1 MSFSMK
7 RVIDLMRVFVITQK
21 RSILVSAGAVYAVL
35 LALFLLGLLTGSGWG
50 TGLGFHQ
57 ALFPPAFF
65 LAGFI
70 ATSMSFASMH
80 RADRSYTVL
89 TLPASHAEKF
99 LEKLLLTAVVY
110 PVAAVVS
117 YVVFSLVLAGL
128 SLAILGEGMAVF
140 NPFRAEALEALRVFV
155 VAGSIF
161 LFGAAYFRS
170 RHFIKTALAVAG
182 LFILLSLVGAAA
194 GWAAFSD
201 LIRGMQTGA
210 FDYTVARPDQFQR
223 LSRVA
228 GDMAHVARFIG
239 LWIMPPALW
248 VLTWLRLR
256 ETEVSDAVR

>member
-110 PVAAVVS
+110 PVAAVAS
-117 YVVFSLVLAGL
+117 YVVFSLILAGL

-155 VAGSIF
+155 VAESIF

-210 FDYTVARPDQFQR
+210 FEYTVARPDQFQR

-228 GDMAHVARFIG
+228 VDIAHVARFVG